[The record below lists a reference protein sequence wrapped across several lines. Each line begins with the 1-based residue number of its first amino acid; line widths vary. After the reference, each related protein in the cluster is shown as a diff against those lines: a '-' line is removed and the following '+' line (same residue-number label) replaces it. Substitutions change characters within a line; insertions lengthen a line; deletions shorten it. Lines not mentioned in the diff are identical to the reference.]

1 MKVFNIAGFVSCDS
15 FIEAK
20 QALLGLQTIFPT
32 EYLVHVIECKS
43 MIFFYYIFLKVKN
56 FLSCFSG

>member
-1 MKVFNIAGFVSCDS
+1 MKVFNIAGYVSCES

-43 MIFFYYIFLKVKN
+43 ISFFTFDYTF
-56 FLSCFSG
+56 